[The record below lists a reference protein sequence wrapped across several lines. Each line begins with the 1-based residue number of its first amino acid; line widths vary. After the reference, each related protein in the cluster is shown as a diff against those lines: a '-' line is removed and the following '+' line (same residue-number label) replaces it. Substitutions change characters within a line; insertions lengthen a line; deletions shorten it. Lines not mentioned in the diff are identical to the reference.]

1 MAAIQMSPA
10 AGGKGVGKRN
20 NHVHTIMCTYNQ
32 LNIDKP
38 YMFLTIT
45 LIEEILNE
53 TKIFKISNI

>member
-1 MAAIQMSPA
+1 M
-10 AGGKGVGKRN
+10 GKRN

-45 LIEEILNE
+45 PFIEEILNE